1 MDRVSSVFILTS
13 VGLALHGWLFKDT
26 HFKSET
32 NDSPKLPIVEA
43 PTNPKINK

>member
-32 NDSPKLPIVEA
+32 NDSPNFPIVEA